1 MPTPSTPAGF
11 LRAPRDASLR
21 AWNRICDGLSGYHLG
36 TAARVRRDGV
46 RAILPLVFL
55 VAGACLLLYVG
66 VEYGTMLS
74 EQHRLE
80 QRFALQNLPPALRQ
94 ASAPAASPD
103 DVLTRVTAPRIGLD
117 AIVVEG
123 TTRDDLLVGPGHMK
137 ETALPGENGNVVITG
152 HRDTFFRHIYELSKG
167 DEILVE
173 RNGQVFHYE
182 VTGKKI
188 VDPTD
193 ISVAKRTPDARL
205 TLITCYPTY
214 YIGPA
219 PERLVVFAKLV
230 KQQPS
235 SPQRVTTA
243 TTGGAE

>member
-1 MPTPSTPAGF
+1 MQPAASEI
-11 LRAPRDASLR
+11 LRATRDAGLR
-21 AWNRICDGLSGYHLG
+21 AWNRASDAISGYCLDTIG
-36 TAARVRRDGV
+36 RVRHEGV
-46 RAILPLVFL
+46 RAILPLIFL
-55 VAGACLLLYVG
+55 VAGAGLLLYVG
-66 VEYGTMLS
+66 IEYGTMFS

-80 QRFALQNLPPALRQ
+80 QQFAMQNLPPALRQ
-94 ASAPAASPD
+94 ASAPATNPD

-123 TTRDDLLVGPGHMK
+123 TSRDDLLVGPGHM
-137 ETALPGENGNVVITG
+137 TDSALPGENGNVVITG
-152 HRDTFFRHIYELSKG
+152 HRDTFFRHIYELNKG

-173 RNGQVFHYE
+173 RNGKVFHYE

-193 ISVAKRTPDARL
+193 ISVAKPTPDARL

-219 PERLVVFAKLV
+219 PQRLVVFAKLV
-230 KQQPS
+230 KQEPS
-235 SPQRVTTA
+235 SPRAVTVSTS
-243 TTGGAE
+243 GGAE